1 MTKRSA
7 REVAAAWTGA
17 GGPASRAAEW
27 VAIGMGESS
36 LDDSAVSPDGAIG
49 LWQIM
54 PFNAGPNG
62 FTVADMYD
70 LDKNA
75 RVAVLMSGNGVNC
88 AAWDSCYA
96 DIGKS
101 GRYSYLGYPEK
112 GSADYNNLAVAAVA
126 LGVDAVATAVPEPGL
141 GVGAAIGN
149 LASGVQAA
157 VNLVL
162 PELYRSSAIE
172 HATVSKM
179 YQPGW
184 RAWMSGGR

>member
-1 MTKRSA
+1 MTQRSA
-7 REVAAAWTGA
+7 REVAAAWVAA

-27 VAIGMGESS
+27 VAIAMGESS
-36 LDDSAVSPDGAIG
+36 LNDAAVSPDGAIG
-49 LWQIM
+49 VWQIM

-62 FTVADMYD
+62 VTVADLYNI
-70 LDKNA
+70 DKNA
-75 RVAVLMSGNGVNC
+75 YVAVQMSGNGVNC

-96 DIGKS
+96 DIGRS
-101 GRYSYLGYPEK
+101 GRYSYLAYPEK

-126 LGVDAVATAVPEPGL
+126 LGVDAVAAAVPEPDL

-162 PELYRSSAIE
+162 PELYRNSAIE
-172 HATVSKM
+172 HQVVGKM

-184 RAWMSGGR
+184 RAWMSGAR

>member
-1 MTKRSA
+1 MTQRSA
-7 REVAAAWTGA
+7 REVAAAWVAA

-27 VAIGMGESS
+27 VAIAMGESS
-36 LDDSAVSPDGAIG
+36 LDDSVVSPDGAIG
-49 LWQIM
+49 VWQIM

-62 FTVADMYD
+62 FSVSDMYNLAD
-70 LDKNA
+70 NA

-96 DIGKS
+96 DINRS

-126 LGVDAVATAVPEPGL
+126 LGVDAVAQAVPEPSL
-141 GVGAAIGN
+141 NVGADIGN

-157 VNLVL
+157 INLVL
-162 PELYRSSAIE
+162 PELYRNTMIE
-172 HATVSKM
+172 HGTVGRM
-179 YQPGW
+179 YTVGW
-184 RAWMSGGR
+184 KAWMSGGR